1 MFKTNL
7 KYITLD
13 EALDFIQENE
23 MKATHYKKLRDYYL
37 GEHPIKGRTLQDPS
51 KPNNKIVSNL
61 PGFAVDIRTG
71 YFSGEPLTIVNDDE
85 VATELLGDIL
95 EYNDFQDVNADLDE
109 ATSIYGTANLVLWVD
124 EDGEIRMKPLTPLES
139 FVIYDN
145 SLNEEVVGAVMYHKY
160 QEDNQEMI
168 DVMVYN
174 KDFIRHYNGKVSNP
188 TLVGEEPNFF
198 GGVPMVEFVENK
210 FRKGSFED
218 AISIVDSIE

>member
-145 SLNEEVVGAVMYHKY
+145 SLIEEVVGVVMYYKY
-160 QEDNQEMI
+160 QEQNQERI
-168 DVMVYN
+168 
-174 KDFIRHYNGKVSNP
+174 
-188 TLVGEEPNFF
+188 GE
-198 GGVPMVEFVENK
+198 VV
-210 FRKGSFED
+210 
-218 AISIVDSIE
+218 